1 MTALKPLVAEYG
13 LSIDGTLVLDRERNL
28 AVENA
33 SIKNLNVTGTLTSI
47 NTTDSLIKDN
57 NILLNSGIEPGA
69 VDTLGSITVGSNYTQ
84 GLYRNIPLIVT
95 SGTVGTGATADI
107 TVAINGTVDNV
118 NKVDGGSGYDTDTVF
133 GVAAADIDSNIDG
146 SGFAI
151 PVTAVLTGSTATDAS
166 ITVARGSTGDDVAIQ
181 WDESESTWTLTR
193 DGSVYSVI
201 QTALDISTAATANKL
216 VLRDGNGD
224 ITVSDITAVDGTF
237 SGDVAVNGGDLTT
250 TATATF
256 NLLTSSINTA
266 NVFTSATTVNI
277 GSTTSVVNVIDDI
290 DVAGDAQVD
299 GALTVTGNVGAAD
312 GTFSGDVGAVNATLS
327 GDLGAVNA
335 TLSGNVGAVDG
346 TFSGDV
352 GAVDGTFS
360 GDVAV
365 NGGDLTTT
373 ASSATLFNS
382 ATTLNIANT
391 GTGARTISLA
401 TAASGGASTLTFG
414 GAVSGNIL
422 KIQGT
427 AVGEVS
433 LTTDVITGNAN
444 LFTSVSGKLQ
454 IGTEDTRIYI
464 GDKAA
469 IVSHET
475 DIVANESGNAHVTD
489 TFKTNEFRSAEYLI
503 HVEAGTEYQVSKILL
518 THKGTNPVNGA
529 TEVNNVYITE
539 YGTITSN
546 AILATVD
553 ADLNGD
559 TINQVSRLLITP
571 STDTATTVRV
581 VRTSIVV

>member
-47 NTTDSLIKDN
+47 NTTDSSIQDN

-118 NKVDGGSGYDTDTVF
+118 NKIDGGSGYDTDTVF
-133 GVAAADIDSNIDG
+133 GVAAADIDSNTDG

-151 PVTAVLTGSTATDAS
+151 PVTAVLAGLSATDAS

-193 DGSVYSVI
+193 DGSAYSVI
-201 QTALDISTAATANKL
+201 QTALDISTAATADKL

-224 ITVSDITAVDGTF
+224 ITVSDIT
-237 SGDVAVNGGDLTT
+237 
-250 TATATF
+250 
-256 NLLTSSINTA
+256 
-266 NVFTSATTVNI
+266 
-277 GSTTSVVNVIDDI
+277 
-290 DVAGDAQVD
+290 
-299 GALTVTGNVGAAD
+299 
-312 GTFSGDVGAVNATLS
+312 
-327 GDLGAVNA
+327 
-335 TLSGNVGAVDG
+335 
-346 TFSGDV
+346 
-352 GAVDGTFS
+352 AVDGTFS

-391 GTGARTISLA
+391 GTDARTISLA

-427 AVGEVS
+427 ATGEVS

-475 DIVANESGNAHVTD
+475 DIATNQSGNAHVTD

-571 STDTATTVRV
+571 STNAATTVRV

>member
-133 GVAAADIDSNIDG
+133 GVAAADIDSNTDG

-151 PVTAVLTGSTATDAS
+151 PVTAVLAGISATDAS

-193 DGSVYSVI
+193 DGSAYSVI
-201 QTALDISTAATANKL
+201 QTALDTSTAATADKL

-224 ITVSDITAVDGTF
+224 IYVSDITAVDGTF
-237 SGDVAVNGGDLTT
+237 SGDVGVTKDITAVN
-250 TATATF
+250 
-256 NLLTSSINTA
+256 
-266 NVFTSATTVNI
+266 
-277 GSTTSVVNVIDDI
+277 
-290 DVAGDAQVD
+290 
-299 GALTVTGNVGAAD
+299 
-312 GTFSGDVGAVNATLS
+312 
-327 GDLGAVNA
+327 
-335 TLSGNVGAVDG
+335 
-346 TFSGDV
+346 
-352 GAVDGTFS
+352 GTFS

-365 NGGDLTTT
+365 NGGDITTT
-373 ASSATLFNS
+373 AVTATLFNTTATTLS
-382 ATTLNIANT
+382 IGGAATTLNIANT
-391 GTGARTISLA
+391 GTDARTISLA

-427 AVGEVS
+427 ATGEVS

-518 THKGTNPVNGA
+518 THKGTNPADG
-529 TEVNNVYITE
+529 TTQVNNVYITE

-559 TINQVSRLLITP
+559 TSNQVSRLLITP
-571 STDTATTVRV
+571 STDTPTTVRV

>member
-107 TVAINGTVDNV
+107 TVAIDGTVDNV

-133 GVAAADIDSNIDG
+133 GVAAADIDSNTDG
-146 SGFAI
+146 SGFVI
-151 PVTAVLTGSTATDAS
+151 PVTAVLAGSTATDAS

-193 DGSVYSVI
+193 DGSAYSVI

-224 ITVSDITAVDGTF
+224 ITVSDINAVDGTF

-335 TLSGNVGAVDG
+335 TLSGDL
-346 TFSGDV
+346 

-391 GTGARTISLA
+391 GTDARTISLA

-427 AVGEVS
+427 ATGEVS

-475 DIVANESGNAHVTD
+475 DIATNQSGNAHVTD

-571 STDTATTVRV
+571 STNAATTVRV

>member
-47 NTTDSLIKDN
+47 NTTDSSIQDN

-118 NKVDGGSGYDTDTVF
+118 NKIDGGSGYDTDTVF
-133 GVAAADIDSNIDG
+133 GVAAADIDSNTDG

-193 DGSVYSVI
+193 DGSAYSVI
-201 QTALDISTAATANKL
+201 QTALDISTAATADKL

-224 ITVSDITAVDGTF
+224 ITVSDIT
-237 SGDVAVNGGDLTT
+237 
-250 TATATF
+250 
-256 NLLTSSINTA
+256 
-266 NVFTSATTVNI
+266 
-277 GSTTSVVNVIDDI
+277 
-290 DVAGDAQVD
+290 
-299 GALTVTGNVGAAD
+299 
-312 GTFSGDVGAVNATLS
+312 
-327 GDLGAVNA
+327 
-335 TLSGNVGAVDG
+335 
-346 TFSGDV
+346 
-352 GAVDGTFS
+352 AVDGTFS

-433 LTTDVITGNAN
+433 LTTDVTTGNAN

-469 IVSHET
+469 IVSHKT
-475 DIVANESGNAHVTD
+475 DIAANQSGNAHVTD

-571 STDTATTVRV
+571 STDTPTTVRV

>member
-47 NTTDSLIKDN
+47 NTTDSSIQDN

-133 GVAAADIDSNIDG
+133 GVAAADIDSNTDG

-151 PVTAVLTGSTATDAS
+151 PVTAVLAGLSATDAS

-193 DGSVYSVI
+193 DGSAYSVI
-201 QTALDISTAATANKL
+201 QTALDISTAATADKL

-299 GALTVTGNVGAAD
+299 GALTVTG
-312 GTFSGDVGAVNATLS
+312 
-327 GDLGAVNA
+327 
-335 TLSGNVGAVDG
+335 
-346 TFSGDV
+346 
-352 GAVDGTFS
+352 
-360 GDVAV
+360 DVAV

-391 GTGARTISLA
+391 GTDARTISLA

-427 AVGEVS
+427 ATGEVS

-475 DIVANESGNAHVTD
+475 DIATNQSGNAHVTD

-571 STDTATTVRV
+571 STNAATTVRV

>member
-47 NTTDSLIKDN
+47 NTTDSSIQDN

-118 NKVDGGSGYDTDTVF
+118 NKIDGGSGYDTDTVF
-133 GVAAADIDSNIDG
+133 GVAAADIDSNTDG

-151 PVTAVLTGSTATDAS
+151 PVTAVLAGLSATDAS
-166 ITVARGSTGDDVAIQ
+166 ITVARGFTGDDVAIQ

-193 DGSVYSVI
+193 DGSAYSVI
-201 QTALDISTAATANKL
+201 QTALDISTAATADKL

-250 TATATF
+250 TA
-256 NLLTSSINTA
+256 
-266 NVFTSATTVNI
+266 
-277 GSTTSVVNVIDDI
+277 
-290 DVAGDAQVD
+290 
-299 GALTVTGNVGAAD
+299 
-312 GTFSGDVGAVNATLS
+312 
-327 GDLGAVNA
+327 
-335 TLSGNVGAVDG
+335 
-346 TFSGDV
+346 
-352 GAVDGTFS
+352 
-360 GDVAV
+360 
-365 NGGDLTTT
+365 
-373 ASSATLFNS
+373 SSATLFNS
-382 ATTLNIANT
+382 AATTLTIGGAAATLNIANT
-391 GTGARTISLA
+391 GTDARTISLA

-433 LTTDVITGNAN
+433 LTTDVTTGNAN

-475 DIVANESGNAHVTD
+475 DIATNQSGNAHVTD

-571 STDTATTVRV
+571 STNAATTVRV